1 MKKSNNRHGKAG
13 CTYYLCKFKV
23 CNLYLVDICSTFFQA
38 SFEKIYTAGNM
49 IYLEYIGCIFQ
60 GNTAAMFGVGQ
71 VKIFSS
77 PGGACS
83 WLNDILHFTVQICKQ
98 HNMPCSTGH
107 EMRFGLHTLSPL
119 AYLNVGQNI
128 YSIRHFTKKQLQVKQ
143 IKSNNKHFLYPA
155 KSKIFS

>member
-1 MKKSNNRHGKAG
+1 M
-13 CTYYLCKFKV
+13 YL
-23 CNLYLVDICSTFFQA
+23 LDICSIFFQA
-38 SFEKIYTAGNM
+38 LCEKIYTAGNI

-83 WLNDILHFTVQICKQ
+83 WLNNILHFTVQICKQ

-107 EMRFGLHTLSPL
+107 EMRFGLHILSPL
-119 AYLNVGQNI
+119 AYLNFGQNI
-128 YSIRHFTKKQLQVKQ
+128 YSNGYFINKQLQVRQ
-143 IKSNNKHFLYPA
+143 IKANNKNFLYPA
-155 KSKIFS
+155 KSQSKYFLYFFPQQIYANITKPMHSMHW